1 MIRKDSS
8 SPTLQAQTDTIINNL
23 ISRVNRLLD
32 SITAESASASKARD
46 QTLRALVTSAVVLS
60 RQLAVQKAVFKV
72 TMPHILPHQ
81 QIPFNA
87 AEMEDVGGEDEEDLS
102 AREICCVTCPSIV
115 KFGDEHGGN
124 PQLRNVIAKARVLC
138 SPE

>member
-1 MIRKDSS
+1 MSNI
-8 SPTLQAQTDTIINNL
+8 
-23 ISRVNRLLD
+23 ISRANRLLD
-32 SITAESASASKARD
+32 SITTTTDVSASDARD
-46 QTLRALVTSAVVLS
+46 QALRVLVNSAVVLS

-72 TMPHILPHQ
+72 TMPYILPHQ
-81 QIPFNA
+81 QTPFDA
-87 AEMEDVGGEDEEDLS
+87 SQMEDIGGEDEEDLT
-102 AREICCVTCPSIV
+102 AREICCVTYPSIV